1 MNFYFT
7 LKNIIIH
14 FKYNPNAFH
23 LLCKKCTLDTDILP
37 DFFFF
42 FLGGLKQ
49 GNYSFI
55 NCQMQTRKST
65 LMGTPKSSKEIGSVT
80 YWKQII
86 CAFSWILPHVFG
98 YSKKYEQRSFL
109 NYFLFNANAE
119 EKPKYLISSFFTS
132 TLNATFL
139 SYHKTMI

>member
-1 MNFYFT
+1 MFYFT
-7 LKNIIIH
+7 LKNIIH

-37 DFFFF
+37 EREREIDINKKNFYFFF
-42 FLGGLKQ
+42 GLKQ

-65 LMGTPKSSKEIGSVT
+65 VMGTPKSSKEIGSVT

-98 YSKKYEQRSFL
+98 YSKKIWTKVISK
-109 NYFLFNANAE
+109 FLFNANAE
-119 EKPKYLISSFFTS
+119 EKPKYFLRSSQV
-132 TLNATFL
+132 L
-139 SYHKTMI
+139 

>member
-1 MNFYFT
+1 MLLIFWCSNYFWT
-7 LKNIIIH
+7 LFSPFMQKMYTWH
-14 FKYNPNAFH
+14 WH
-23 LLCKKCTLDTDILP
+23 STW
-37 DFFFF
+37 FFFF
-42 FLGGLKQ
+42 FFFGLKQ
-49 GNYSFI
+49 GNYSFS

-65 LMGTPKSSKEIGSVT
+65 VMGTPKSSKEIGSVT

-119 EKPKYLISSFFTS
+119 GKTKILSSFFTS

-139 SYHKTMI
+139 TYHKTMI